1 MCRII
6 NLYHCKVNPKRI
18 GKKKSFN
25 YANVVTRKIRGNEVA
40 DLQKRKERVA
50 MLSVVSNSFLVLFK
64 VIVGV
69 AIGSVSIISEAIH
82 SGVDLVAAI
91 IAMFSVKTS
100 SVPADD
106 DHPFGHGKI
115 ENISGFV
122 EALLIFIAAFWIIFE
137 ALKKLFSSHAIEHAG
152 WGVGVMLFSSVVNF
166 IVSQKLFQVGK
177 EADSIALQA
186 DAWHLRT
193 DVYTSAGVMVGL
205 GIIWIG
211 HEFFAAHNINWI
223 DPVAAICVAFL
234 IMHAAYELTV
244 HSLRDLIDV
253 KLPPEEENYIRNII
267 SDNKRIC
274 GFHQLRTRKAGHVRF
289 VEFHIKVDPQM
300 SVFESHSITKI
311 LKRNI
316 REKFTDCVITIHIE
330 PCDGECTDVCE
341 AGCLLPEGKRPKH
354 LHHHE

>member
-1 MCRII
+1 M
-6 NLYHCKVNPKRI
+6 
-18 GKKKSFN
+18 
-25 YANVVTRKIRGNEVA
+25 EVA
-40 DLQKRKERVA
+40 DIQKRKERVA
-50 MLSVVSNSFLVLFK
+50 MLSVASNSFLVLFK

-82 SGVDLVAAI
+82 SGVDLLAAM

-106 DHPFGHGKI
+106 HHPFGHGKI

-122 EALLIFIAAFWIIFE
+122 EALLIFFAAFWIIME
-137 ALKKLFSSHAIEHAG
+137 ALKKLISSPSIEHAG
-152 WGVGVMLFSSVVNF
+152 WGVGVMFFSSVVNL
-166 IVSQKLFQVGK
+166 IVSQKLFKVGK

-193 DVYTSAGVMVGL
+193 DVYTSAGVMAGM

-211 HEFFAAHNINWI
+211 HEFFSAHNINWI
-223 DPVAAICVAFL
+223 DPVAAIFVAVL

-253 KLPPEEENYIRNII
+253 NLPPEEENYIRDII
-267 SDNKRIC
+267 INNKRIC

-300 SVFESHSITKI
+300 TVHDSHSITKI
-311 LKRNI
+311 LKKNI
-316 REKFTDCVITIHIE
+316 RDKFVDCVITIHIE
-330 PCDGECTDVCE
+330 PCDGECTDICV
-341 AGCLLPEGKRPKH
+341 AGCLLPEDKEPRS
-354 LHHHE
+354 LHHHA